1 MAAELSR
8 TPFRIDAVEAATFII
23 RDPAWRK
30 KVGLGALFTVLR
42 IAVVGI
48 VLTEGY
54 FLMLGERVAQ
64 GTPAPLPGWDHP
76 GELLRR
82 GRAALGIYIAYLV
95 PITLVYGY
103 VGLVNLRFLRAL
115 VSAGDA
121 AAPAVIAA
129 APNPSLN
136 CMVTL
141 VAPLALGI
149 LFSLQAIYA
158 RLILTAGDSRVAFE
172 WHGTVDLIRQYRV
185 QYIILVLLSYG
196 AAYVAALPS
205 ALILLFFGALPP
217 LLPLVVLAL
226 LLAWGLGGLG
236 SFVAQLF
243 QFHMIGQLC
252 GYLRTQ
258 GGADVH

>member
-1 MAAELSR
+1 MATEMPL
-8 TPFRIDAVEAATFII
+8 TPFRINAVEAASFIF

-30 KVGLGALFTVLR
+30 KVGLGALFTILR
-42 IAVVGI
+42 IAIVGI

-54 FLMLGERVAQ
+54 FLMLGERVSQ
-64 GTPAPLPGWDHP
+64 GSPTPLPAWNRP
-76 GELLRR
+76 GELLRK
-82 GRAALGIYIAYLV
+82 GCAALGIYIAYLV
-95 PITLVYGY
+95 PISLIYGY

-115 VSAGDA
+115 ASAGDA
-121 AAPAVIAA
+121 AAPAGIAA
-129 APNPSLN
+129 VPNPSLN
-136 CMVTL
+136 CIVTL
-141 VAPLALGI
+141 VAPLVLGI

-158 RLILTAGDSRVAFE
+158 RLILSTGDSRVVFE
-172 WHGTVDLIRQYRV
+172 WHGTVELIRQHRV

-196 AAYVAALPS
+196 AAYLAALPS

-217 LLPLVVLAL
+217 LLPLVILAL

-252 GYLRTQ
+252 GYLHTQ
-258 GGADVH
+258 GEADVH